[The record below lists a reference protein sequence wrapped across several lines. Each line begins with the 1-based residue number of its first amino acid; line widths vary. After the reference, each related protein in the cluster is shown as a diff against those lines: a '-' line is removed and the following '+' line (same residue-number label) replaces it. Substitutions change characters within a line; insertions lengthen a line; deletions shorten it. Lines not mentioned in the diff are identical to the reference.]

1 MITQLLSS
9 RYEKRFVFACVQ
21 CLAPMLG
28 AAAALPAYRFHLAL
42 IYVTMDWVINHMLR
56 NADKRGY

>member
-1 MITQLLSS
+1 MSLCLVLQQLYQRRCAIASL
-9 RYEKRFVFACVQ
+9 
-21 CLAPMLG
+21 
-28 AAAALPAYRFHLAL
+28 ALPAYRFHLAL